1 MTHPLTA
8 LYQYPAPGYHESIQR
23 AAQALPDLAE
33 FEAAAAPLSVDELQ
47 EAWVRT
53 FEMNPDTCLDI
64 GWHLFGEQ
72 YERGEFLVK
81 VRQELKRC
89 GIPESTEL
97 PDHLSHVLELV
108 ARMAPEEQA
117 KFTTM
122 FLLPAIE
129 KVLKGLAGRSNVFE
143 PLVRATRAAVEAWAL
158 EPLPGGRGSG
168 SCI

>member
-1 MTHPLTA
+1 MTHPLTP

-23 AAQALPDLAE
+23 AAQVLPDLAE
-33 FEAAAAPLSVDELQ
+33 FEAAAAPLSVAELQ

-108 ARMAPEEQA
+108 ARMVPEEQA
-117 KFTTM
+117 KFTSM
-122 FLLPAIE
+122 FLLPALD
-129 KVLKGLAGRSNVFE
+129 KVLKGLEGRSSVFE
-143 PLVRATRAAVEAWAL
+143 PLVRSTRSAVAAWTLGVAV
-158 EPLPGGRGSG
+158 
-168 SCI
+168 